1 MTATPRFVVVGGGTA
16 GWLAALILQESY
28 RQAGRPAEIAVVES
42 SKLPTIGVGEGST
55 AVFRQMLRQLGFDER
70 EFLRETAATIKF
82 GIRHKDWRRV
92 GHTYDGPIDDP
103 HLVADG
109 PGYDGRFR
117 WLDVFSVAADRPVAE
132 KHLFQQLLDG
142 EKSPFAR
149 KADGGLIPAGP
160 FHHAFHFDQARG
172 GAWLRKQ

>member
-1 MTATPRFVVVGGGTA
+1 M
-16 GWLAALILQESY
+16 
-28 RQAGRPAEIAVVES
+28 ES

-109 PGYDGRFR
+109 PGYDGRFPAR
-117 WLDVFSVAADRPVAE
+117 RLLGRRRP
-132 KHLFQQLLDG
+132 
-142 EKSPFAR
+142 S
-149 KADGGLIPAGP
+149 
-160 FHHAFHFDQARG
+160 G
-172 GAWLRKQ
+172 GAKSTSSST